1 MAHTNEMLDTE
12 SKHVD
17 KQLSNFLPT
26 LVHEDKN
33 EKGPKKCFHSFCAR
47 CIST

>member
-1 MAHTNEMLDTE
+1 MAHTNETLNTE

-17 KQLSNFLPT
+17 KQLSNFLRT

-33 EKGPKKCFHSFCAR
+33 EKGKKKMFPFFLC
-47 CIST
+47 TV